1 MTPFQP
7 MERLKLPQ
15 DLKKMDSKELSIL
28 CGEIRQQ
35 IIRTVSKNGGHLAS
49 NLGAVELTV
58 ALHRVFQIPQD
69 AIVWDVGHQCY
80 THKILTGRFSRFHT
94 LRKTGGIS
102 GFPRHDESN
111 CDAFLA
117 GHASTSLSAACG
129 LAKAKTLTGD
139 PHTVIAVV
147 GDGALTGGMIY
158 EALNNAGRSGSRLIM
173 VLNDNNM
180 SISKSVGAL
189 ARYLAMKRTSA
200 GYLQLKDRVED
211 TLLKIPFVGQGI
223 RDTIVSSKSTL
234 RQVLYHSNLFEDFGF
249 DYLGPVDGHNL
260 SGLIQV
266 LTRAKELEKPVVV
279 HINTIKGKGYLPAEK
294 NPARYHGVSAFDYKQ
309 GIQTKEEKTFSSVF
323 GQTLADL
330 ARKDEKICAITAAME
345 TGTGLAPFAKEFG
358 RQDRFFD
365 VGIAEEHAVTF
376 ACGLAAGGMRPV
388 VAVYST
394 FLQRAYDQLLHDGA
408 IEPQHVVLAVDRAG
422 FIGSDGATHQGLFDA
437 AFLSQ
442 IPGIVIYSPATYNQL
457 VYSLNQA
464 MYQTEGLAAVRYP
477 RGQEDSL
484 PVALSGDWTHCSKD
498 SSVLLVTYGR
508 QSFETIRAMDLLEQ
522 AEKPVDLLVLNKISP
537 IPQECIQLARKY
549 PKILF
554 VEEGILQ
561 GGIGEHFL
569 CMLSEISYYGKMQI
583 QAVKQPFLPQMT
595 LAEAQEFCGLDAAS
609 IVKRVTELFF

>member
-7 MERLKLPQ
+7 IKHLQLPQ
-15 DLKKMDSKELSIL
+15 DLKKMDSKQLSIL

-35 IIRTVSKNGGHLAS
+35 IIQTVSKNGGHLAS

-58 ALHRVFQIPQD
+58 ALHKVFQIPED

-80 THKILTGRFSRFHT
+80 THKILTGRFSRFHS

-102 GFPRHDESN
+102 GFPRHDESS

-173 VLNDNNM
+173 ILNDNNM

-249 DYLGPVDGHNL
+249 DYLGPVDGHNI

-309 GIQTKEEKTFSSVF
+309 GIQAEEGTTFSSFF
-323 GQTLADL
+323 GQTLVDL
-330 ARKDEKICAITAAME
+330 ARKDTKICAITAAME

-358 RQDRFFD
+358 SQDRFFD

-442 IPGIVIYSPATYNQL
+442 VPGITIYSPATYNQL
-457 VYSLNQA
+457 VYSFKQA
-464 MYQTEGLAAVRYP
+464 MYEAEGLAAVRYP
-477 RGQEDSL
+477 RGQEDTLSIT
-484 PVALSGDWTHCSKD
+484 LSGDWTHCSKD
-498 SSVLLVTYGR
+498 SSVLLITYGR
-508 QSFETIRAMDLLEQ
+508 QAVETVKAVETLAQED
-522 AEKPVDLLVLNKISP
+522 KPVDLLVLNQICP

-554 VEEGILQ
+554 IEEGILQ

-569 CMLSEISYYGKMQI
+569 CMLSEAPYYGRMQV
-583 QAVKQPFLPQMT
+583 QGVKQPFLPQMT
-595 LAEAQEFCGLDAAS
+595 LAEAQKLCGLDAAS
-609 IVKRVTELFF
+609 IVKRIIELFF

>member
-7 MERLKLPQ
+7 IKHLQLPQ
-15 DLKKMDSKELSIL
+15 DLKKMDSKQLSIL

-35 IIRTVSKNGGHLAS
+35 IIQTVSKNGGHLAS

-58 ALHRVFQIPQD
+58 ALHKVFQIPED

-80 THKILTGRFSRFHT
+80 THKILTGRFSRFHS

-102 GFPRHDESN
+102 GFPRHDESS

-173 VLNDNNM
+173 ILNDNNM

-249 DYLGPVDGHNL
+249 DYLGPVDGHNI

-279 HINTIKGKGYLPAEK
+279 HINTIK
-294 NPARYHGVSAFDYKQ
+294 V
-309 GIQTKEEKTFSSVF
+309 
-323 GQTLADL
+323 
-330 ARKDEKICAITAAME
+330 EKIDTC
-345 TGTGLAPFAKEFG
+345 
-358 RQDRFFD
+358 
-365 VGIAEEHAVTF
+365 V
-376 ACGLAAGGMRPV
+376 
-388 VAVYST
+388 ST
-394 FLQRAYDQLLHDGA
+394 
-408 IEPQHVVLAVDRAG
+408 
-422 FIGSDGATHQGLFDA
+422 
-437 AFLSQ
+437 
-442 IPGIVIYSPATYNQL
+442 
-457 VYSLNQA
+457 
-464 MYQTEGLAAVRYP
+464 
-477 RGQEDSL
+477 
-484 PVALSGDWTHCSKD
+484 
-498 SSVLLVTYGR
+498 
-508 QSFETIRAMDLLEQ
+508 
-522 AEKPVDLLVLNKISP
+522 
-537 IPQECIQLARKY
+537 
-549 PKILF
+549 
-554 VEEGILQ
+554 
-561 GGIGEHFL
+561 
-569 CMLSEISYYGKMQI
+569 
-583 QAVKQPFLPQMT
+583 
-595 LAEAQEFCGLDAAS
+595 
-609 IVKRVTELFF
+609 

>member
-7 MERLKLPQ
+7 MEHLQLPQ
-15 DLKKMDSKELSIL
+15 DLKKMDSKQLSIL
-28 CGEIRQQ
+28 CSEIRQQ

-58 ALHRVFQIPQD
+58 ALHKVFQIPQD

-94 LRKTGGIS
+94 LRQTGGIS

-211 TLLKIPFVGQGI
+211 TLLKIPFIGQGI

-294 NPARYHGVSAFDYKQ
+294 NPARYHGVSAFNYKQ
-309 GIQTKEEKTFSSVF
+309 GIQTGNEKTFSSVF
-323 GQTLADL
+323 GEALVDL
-330 ARKDEKICAITAAME
+330 ARKDQKICAITAAME

-376 ACGLAAGGMRPV
+376 ACGLAAGGMLPV

-442 IPGIVIYSPATYNQL
+442 IPGIVVYSPATYNQL
-457 VYSLNQA
+457 VYSLTQA
-464 MYQTEGLAAVRYP
+464 MYQAKGLAAVRYP

-484 PVALSGDWTHCSKD
+484 PVTLSGDWSHCSKD

-508 QSFETIRAMDLLEQ
+508 QVYESIKAMDLLD
-522 AEKPVDLLVLNKISP
+522 EKGKSVDLLVLNKISP
-537 IPQECIQLARKY
+537 IPQECIQIARKY

-554 VEEGILQ
+554 TEEGVLQ

-569 CMLSEISYYGKMQI
+569 CMLSEVSYYGKMQI

-595 LAEAQEFCGLDAAS
+595 LAEAQELCGLDAAS
-609 IVKRVTELFF
+609 IVEQVTELFF

>member
-7 MERLKLPQ
+7 MEHLQLPQ
-15 DLKKMDSKELSIL
+15 DLKKMDSKQLSIL
-28 CGEIRQQ
+28 CSEIRQQ

-58 ALHRVFQIPQD
+58 ALHKVFQIPQD

-94 LRKTGGIS
+94 LRQTGGIS

-211 TLLKIPFVGQGI
+211 TLLKIPFIGQGI

-294 NPARYHGVSAFDYKQ
+294 NPARYHGVSAFNYKQ
-309 GIQTKEEKTFSSVF
+309 GIQTGNEKTFSSVF
-323 GQTLADL
+323 GEALVDL
-330 ARKDEKICAITAAME
+330 ARKDQKICAITAAME

-376 ACGLAAGGMRPV
+376 ACGLAAGGMLPV

-442 IPGIVIYSPATYNQL
+442 IPGIVVYSPATYNQL

-464 MYQTEGLAAVRYP
+464 MYQAKGLAAVRYP

-484 PVALSGDWTHCSKD
+484 PVTLSGDWSHCSKD

-508 QSFETIRAMDLLEQ
+508 QVYESIKAMDLL
-522 AEKPVDLLVLNKISP
+522 AEKGKSVDLLVLNKISP
-537 IPQECIQLARKY
+537 IPQECIQIARKY

-554 VEEGILQ
+554 TEEGVLQ

-569 CMLSEISYYGKMQI
+569 CMLSEVSYYGKMQI

-595 LAEAQEFCGLDAAS
+595 LAEAQELCGLDAAS
-609 IVKRVTELFF
+609 IVEQVTELFF